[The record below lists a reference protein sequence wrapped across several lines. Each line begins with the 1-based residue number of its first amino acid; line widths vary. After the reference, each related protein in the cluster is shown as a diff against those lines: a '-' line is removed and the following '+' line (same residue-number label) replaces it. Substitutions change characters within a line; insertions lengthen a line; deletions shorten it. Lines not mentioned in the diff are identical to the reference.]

1 MPTSSNE
8 PIQRNSEG
16 EVIQPKPYLASPD
29 SREINR
35 SMGGFESFGSKS
47 SGSTGLSID
56 QLSNLANIPTNTSS
70 FSSPISAIP
79 RSELIA
85 NKRYDSYNR
94 NVDLEN
100 IYGLQQSW
108 ADQLANGVVK
118 MAGTAVGTFAQSFAT
133 IPNTIGAFRSGK
145 LSELSGGTTGGYES
159 SIDTW
164 MKNIEDYFP
173 NYYTRKE
180 KESPYLAM
188 LPFAPGSANFWGD
201 KIIKNLG
208 FTAGAI
214 GGAIVQD
221 LGIAAVTG
229 GLGEIP
235 GVAAQ
240 IGKASLW
247 LNKIFTG
254 TNDLEKVLDLAS
266 KVGKTEQQILKYSK
280 LAEIAAATKVN
291 NGFRYGM
298 GIYGSSRTE
307 AAIEARDSYRQVRED
322 LIRQYKLDNY
332 NEEPTGEAAKEIEN
346 YATDAMNTRFGINM
360 ALLTASNTIQF
371 GNLFKSFTSASK
383 GLSGQ
388 LTRDLEDIGKL
399 GLKEGSK
406 DIFEKKVA
414 GSIGEKVWESVRPKF
429 ANVFTE
435 GVYEEGGQYAAEKGA
450 YDYYTRKYKNLKDPK
465 NKESWNS
472 VNEVVNSTMNGLKEQ
487 FGTSEG
493 LENMIVGAISALISG
508 GIMGKVDDMKGQGKD
523 ARLQSSINILNKYG
537 LTGILS
543 NTYENTLDSV
553 GIAKGM
559 EAAAK
564 SGNVYDYKNL
574 KHDMFFKFVQS
585 RIPSQMHD
593 VTIEQLNMLRDL
605 DKDEFE
611 KSFGMDFNASNKKT
625 VNEYV
630 DSLVNQANDI
640 KKTYDSI
647 DSTFKNPFKPSI
659 NSTTVQDALESNNH
673 AIFENWKTELTQLAS
688 IAPDTNSRLESIQNS
703 VFEINPAVSNDLLS
717 TLSDKTSL
725 AELSKMYE
733 EKANQLNKTVTEIT
747 SAEDAKR
754 IKQQVKSFRTA
765 SEKIQLGITNG
776 LDLKSFEY
784 LLNFELNNYDTT
796 KERVVRP
803 EFVSQLNDYG
813 YDIARL
819 KARKKRASKL
829 FDNLSDE
836 EGFKKFFAEVEKINS
851 QEAPEETTE
860 AAAPIVPEAVVPQFK
875 NKNGDLEN
883 IVPNKEYQVPASKT
897 SKVDKIADDRFQ
909 VTSPDGNITFY
920 PSKEKADAAA
930 AELNEEFGN
939 LQKVKVVAVNDNGT
953 VKVEDVNGDIYDIL
967 ASKLE
972 GYERLQTEQEKLQK
986 FSEDVDKS
994 QKEIE
999 TKSGVVGTSPLPVD
1013 LSALVKEDPKRSLA
1027 NLFTGTTSV
1036 SENDPALLKAHE
1048 IRSIALKHNAKS
1060 FPNRQ
1065 ALRILLVTQNQE
1077 KSLGLDGL
1085 ANLSMGSIGTH
1096 TDIDNGLVAAVYVEQ
1111 DKDDVYF
1118 INENGERIGKLNEP
1132 VDITKVVFDSM
1143 PTTSLFFRSSKETRY
1158 RATDGKEAAEEQSAR
1173 WREKRQELFE
1183 NKGKPESYKFTI
1195 SRGIADVIDTYAKNP
1210 VGKTMIDESLIST
1223 QEGLVVISVTGTIS
1237 HQGEDINF
1245 PVGRPVFQYG
1255 DVLQFLNNKMFT
1267 KEEAEALFEVM
1278 SLMSK
1283 SINEQLASG
1292 RKIKIDSDYSTF
1304 LQNLLYWRKSP
1315 DTSGNQ
1321 IFVDTETME
1330 FYFGGEGYDITD
1342 IASYKDE
1349 IVSKL
1354 QTVYNNVNN
1363 TTLTKSF
1370 SEPFVEYYLKDGAL
1384 ETREWDNYQ
1393 SYLLS
1398 SKNPDGSARNVNN
1411 IPLTSSVREQNS
1423 LKPYNFKSK
1432 YAVLEGV
1439 ELPKVITKP
1448 ATVAPVAPVVAP
1460 TAPVTTVT
1468 PTEVVQPAPAVSD
1481 EQKVIDFIGKRIQ
1494 LSLPKGTVS
1503 KGPQTYKGI
1512 DSGEIIYTVTPEGQ
1526 VAIDGTNST
1535 NLATIKIVASKPAS
1549 MAAINAALAPTPAP
1563 AQPASAPVVTPP
1575 TTPVVEELKMSPY
1588 GVIAADYLFTSG
1600 VGSVLSTDYFIQAL
1614 SGAFINAAGLIEQ
1627 IRQNYVANIGDLGN
1641 LKDAI
1646 GTDNYK
1652 KMIAEIREAINKTYN
1667 NNNEIQDIF
1676 ETVLKYAGGFP
1687 SRLGSEI
1694 SSKLEKLNEQL
1705 STKEVTLTAS
1715 VAPVVETKTETPA
1728 STDAKALTEEEADW
1742 LYNNLKQI
1750 TEKYNSST
1758 LADSVDPNLKTPLKF
1773 GETTVTAIEPRAG
1786 DKSYIWFERPT
1797 GKWLISIDQRD
1808 GKQYLVLSKINDKG
1822 TYYAQQ
1828 ISEEELQKLIDS
1840 SGLRS
1845 LIDSIYQDTNVEQP
1859 KTRRDQFDVQNAL
1872 QQKYGLK
1879 RTYKDIINELK
1890 ALEGVKP
1897 EETKATAAIE
1907 VSKTYWTSS
1916 TPESI
1921 KEELIADTSKS
1932 ITSATEDDPGVT
1944 VSFAYNQANNETRE
1958 VFVSGFED
1966 AGEMDVVETLKGNYF
1981 SVESPYG
1988 SQDYHENDPLL
1999 NEEIKLI
2006 INQNKKSE
2014 RPPEPP
2020 PPKKT
2025 FGKAKNNRKKSDFMK
2040 VARVGEENA
2049 RKLTDLEIQLLKEWH
2064 AENVSNIP
2072 YEVLEKLVSINAT
2085 ERAYGVYEDGV
2096 AKFYKGGLST
2106 SPYHEL
2112 FHPIWQDFL
2121 SQDER
2126 QAIMDEFRA
2135 KIGSFT
2141 ERSTGKKIDY
2151 SEATDEQI
2159 EERIADDFGDFR
2171 VGKLPARSLSERILK
2186 FFRLIIEFVKQFV
2199 RKPSQKE
2206 KLFNAINTGKYK
2218 GKKLSEKSVKKVV
2231 NPSYKQIGALTE
2243 QQAFEFVQ
2251 DIAARWFQ
2259 IVFETNRSL
2268 YDVENLAMG
2277 NVFDKIKDIYIEDEI
2292 LDDSDADSLST
2303 SEFNELVIRTKE
2315 FLRTFKIEFTE
2326 EDTISI
2332 NDENRDKNEY
2342 AKEAFT
2348 TNWKTNSPFAIKLLM
2363 GTMTESVS
2371 SNGENENL
2379 DMPDSKENSFGGY
2392 KLLDF
2397 SRTFATAIDRFSNTT
2412 KATDLINKLVGLA
2425 ASDNNYVRLFTRLGG
2440 STKTKTID
2448 FSQFKDHD
2456 WRLFV
2461 NFYQTFTRQ
2470 KPDAIIQY
2478 ITDENVYS
2486 GPANL
2491 FTSIKEVK
2499 RSWIENM
2506 RALAKDPESLLSYN
2520 SDEGTLQ
2527 INDIK
2532 SLPIRSTQDKIDF
2545 LAKLGVIFPIEAY
2558 GRLQTKEQ
2566 NNQVKEFGDAVSAI
2580 RTFLGSEPDI
2590 MTISGKTLTIDAQ
2603 LNTLAELLIQVTNPN
2618 QDTSF
2623 FGLDKK
2629 RIQAYADNNAIS
2641 VFENLFNS
2649 AKTLDDLLKNIRPE
2663 LSDIFSANSVVL
2675 KKGGLFFDKNGK
2687 RIKKLKVQY
2696 IQGTNKSSDKKE
2708 IVTSKL
2714 SIGDRFVQEMN
2725 QNINGSYYVLV
2736 PADSSTEWMMNLG
2749 NIIKFSDIQSGK
2761 AASKIYDVFIGYL
2774 KDDIAI
2780 ARDNRTNL
2788 KSVEP
2793 RAKELRFFKDIL
2805 PKDVLQKLNNLIAV
2819 QDSTDNDF
2827 KVFIDE
2833 NIGKIHASIDS
2844 YINFMND
2851 RTIDILRSNNQVIL
2865 TGVDKKLNDVYSFK
2879 NLDDDFSKKEKLN
2892 KRKLDKFELNDIVKF
2907 TNVNYIINNIE
2918 FHKIMFGDP
2927 YQFGIKGNQLDETK
2941 RIKSFLS
2948 PRRTMFDTAE
2958 YNTFL
2963 NQEYNYVD
2971 GIPLTSKDPGYHLYK
2986 SYTKTVTLEDVNI
2999 VGSIAM
3005 LKNIPEEIQK
3015 KYKAEAKETDGVS
3028 WIMDNTYKEVKLK
3041 NGQWSP
3047 EAELW
3052 HQWQMAYTRQNLPGY
3067 EYTNDTLKD
3076 KDAALVS
3083 KPEPKFVIE
3092 VLKPVVT
3099 GNRNNTSR
3107 IELVLDK
3114 FSQMPV
3120 YYSMVEGTN
3129 LEKLY
3134 KKMFDAKVG
3143 YGVVLSGRKV
3153 GAEETH
3159 KIYVEGEFNDAPYT
3173 NDTIINV
3180 PWTSYGIQV
3189 ENSYEGEKEQ
3199 TRGSQITKLA
3209 SIDLFDNGKGSDRA
3223 VQEYAENKKWLQ
3235 LLHENGYNN
3244 LLKKLGIEDLGDS
3257 FRLINNVAVSET
3269 LEYELLRREMSTNAK
3284 DTVQL
3289 DKNKNFRIP
3298 FEASTA
3304 YIQIRD
3310 ILFSMIDK
3318 AILSPKMNGGAHVQV
3333 PVTMF
3338 ENLGDRQFAY
3348 NSPNG
3353 WVKISK
3359 SQYLELSDD
3368 EKKKTVLTDT
3378 TLKFYT
3384 RESPYC
3390 EVLLPHWFGEK
3401 FKSKFKTEKELL
3413 AYLNKPENSSILR
3426 GIGFRIPTQSLSSIE
3441 VFRVKGFLP
3450 KSMGST
3456 VVVPS
3461 EIVTKAGSDFDI
3473 DKLNMYLKA
3482 TYIDKNGDLRLV
3494 EHKGSEG
3501 ETLEF
3506 YGKVFDDVL
3515 AGKKIKKAE
3524 LFEAVDILTNEFAD
3538 PKNLLGK
3545 YGSLI
3550 DVLLEDYQ
3558 QSEDL
3563 AADLMKDLE
3572 KLGEA
3577 DTQAKLKNTFINNM
3591 YKKSLENAY
3600 YSSLERLVTLPENFD
3615 RLISPVDDAGLK
3627 KVSEDLDDLTKVD
3640 DSSIPNRILDRN
3652 YMTSLRHSFIVAK
3665 KWVGIAAINITG
3677 QSLTQRAGT
3686 YIDPAMFDVL
3696 SAMDKRFIG
3705 DGSIALD
3712 HNTTED
3718 GYVSIGGRKTADGT
3732 QYISDRLSGYATSFV
3747 DVAKDPYIMKIIKS
3761 ELAVGTFMFLERI
3774 GVGETTAIFMNQPI
3788 ISKYLQYLDSM
3799 NMKGLFGKSAIDYIR
3814 MEFPTTEEELDN
3826 ATLDVNDLKLN
3837 ISTYYEKGYFKDSRD
3852 NAVQHLVLSEFLKYA
3867 KMAEFSFKLTQ
3878 ATNYDTSKMRSS
3890 GDLYRKQLKTEV
3902 ANKSNIFSSAKK
3914 ILDTSFIGDQSD
3926 RLSKLF
3932 EGMGEILKFDSY
3944 HFRNVIN
3951 RVLKPYAMD
3960 DYLSGDNYS
3969 RIENK
3974 IIASFLDYIVQTKS
3988 GISSEI
3994 DKLMLIDNIDST
4006 TVATRVAE
4014 MKIKYPEIGIL
4025 DRISIQGSPIMEGGA
4040 KTVKLTVNNKE
4051 SYDEDVNIGMFRE
4064 LRDFNSETNSLY
4076 KDIVKLAILQGTYQ
4090 SAVSIK
4096 NVIPI
4101 EDYSAIVAPIIA
4113 PLIVNADV
4121 QAFADGW
4128 FQRNNWKDS
4137 EVWKTIQPNFFIA
4150 KAWDEDAES
4159 VLPVGED
4166 VFGNPIYQYLSL
4178 FAFPNVA
4185 GLNVKS
4191 GERKIL
4197 ILNETFNS
4205 LDVQEDFVIV
4215 PRVVVNKK
4223 TGVMVDMVTGKTVTD
4238 SMLSSARKKGNQ
4250 IYKAV
4255 YGYQKVKHIDGT
4267 PVTYTSDY
4275 KGEEIVNHVYKLI
4288 NLYGDSPLATE
4299 YYTDFRRSVLNNNTM
4314 KIDSEIPDVNIIDY
4328 FAPQIRDQLNK
4339 SIVQEAMP
4347 SQPIEESTEAMSN
4360 DQVSKAYDNAI
4371 SQLSLEEI
4379 NAVLKNENKKAGTL
4393 EIAQNWAKKE
4403 YSWMFDGDDKY
4414 VKNFEY
4420 SLSPEAIKNNLDIS
4434 ISNYD
4439 GNVEAAQLNNQLYQ
4453 KIARLTL
4460 SKEATEAV
4468 SGEPRIG
4475 EITKNRDGS
4484 YNVMLFEGTSSD
4496 WKDNVLEVKILPNGK
4511 FQIVAFGMRELLKK
4525 DLEERFGKSIIS
4537 KISSLVNQSVNESSE
4552 PISDERKA
4560 FIENRIRK
4568 LEQDIENGVAGPD
4581 TYSAIDAYRK
4591 ELGITPNYEVT
4602 AANFE
4607 SNVPDY
4613 TMAISNFYESLTP
4626 EQKATLGPIED
4637 VIADYESIPFDSS
4650 YEDYIES
4657 LKCKL

>member
-1 MPTSSNE
+1 MPTSNNE

-16 EVIQPKPYLASPD
+16 EVIQPKPYLGSPD

-47 SGSTGLSID
+47 SGNNGLSID
-56 QLSNLANIPTNTSS
+56 QLSNLANTPTNQSS
-70 FSSPISAIP
+70 FSSPIHAIP

-118 MAGTAVGTFAQSFAT
+118 MAGTAIGTFAQSFAT
-133 IPNTIGAFRSGK
+133 IPNTIGAFRNGK
-145 LSELSGGTTGGYES
+145 ISELSGGTTGGYES

-254 TNDLEKVLDLAS
+254 TNDLEKVLDIAG

-280 LAEIAAATKVN
+280 LAELAAATKVN

-406 DIFEKKVA
+406 DVFEKKVA
-414 GSIGEKVWESVRPKF
+414 GSISGKVWESVRPKF

-487 FGTSEG
+487 FGSSEG

-508 GIMGKVDDMKGQGKD
+508 GIMGKVDNMKGQGKD

-543 NTYENTLDSV
+543 NTYDNTLDSV

-559 EAAAK
+559 ETAAK
-564 SGNVYDYKNL
+564 NGNVYDYKNL

-659 NSTTVQDALESNNH
+659 NPTSVQDALESNNH
-673 AIFENWKTELTQLAS
+673 AIFESWKTELTQLAS

-717 TLSDKTSL
+717 QLSDKTSL

-733 EKANQLNKTVTEIT
+733 EKANQLNKTVTEFT
-747 SAEDAKR
+747 STEDAKR

-784 LLNFELNNYDTT
+784 LLNFELNNYDTA

-813 YDIARL
+813 YDIAKL
-819 KARKKRASKL
+819 KARKERASKL

-851 QEAPEETTE
+851 QDAPEETTE
-860 AAAPIVPEAVVPQFK
+860 AEAPVVPEVVVPQFK

-883 IVPNKEYQVPASKT
+883 IVPNKEYQVPATKT
-897 SKVDKIADDRFQ
+897 AKVDKIADDRFQ

-930 AELNEEFGN
+930 AELNDEFGN
-939 LQKVKVVAVNDNGT
+939 LQKVKVVAVNENGT
-953 VKVEDVNGDIYDIL
+953 VKVEDINGDIYDVL

-986 FSEDVDKS
+986 FSEDVDNS

-1085 ANLSMGSIGTH
+1085 ANLSMGSVGTH

-1143 PTTSLFFRSSKETRY
+1143 PTTSLFYRSSKEPRY
-1158 RATDGKEAAEEQSAR
+1158 RATDGEVAAKEEAAR
-1173 WREKRQELFE
+1173 WREKRQKLFE

-1195 SRGIADVIDTYAKNP
+1195 SRGIADVVDTYAKNA

-1255 DVLQFLNNKMFT
+1255 DVLQFLNNKMFN
-1267 KEEAEALFEVM
+1267 KQEAEALFEVM

-1292 RKIKIDSDYSTF
+1292 RKIKIDDDYSTF
-1304 LQNLLYWRKSP
+1304 LQNLLYWRKSA

-1330 FYFGGEGYDITD
+1330 FFFDGKGYDLTD
-1342 IASYKDE
+1342 IASHKDE

-1354 QTVYNNVNN
+1354 QKVYNNVNN

-1370 SEPFVEYYLKDGAL
+1370 SEPFVEYYLEGGTL

-1439 ELPKVITKP
+1439 EFPKVIAKP
-1448 ATVAPVAPVVAP
+1448 ATVAPVVAP
-1460 TAPVTTVT
+1460 TAPVATVT
-1468 PTEVVQPAPAVSD
+1468 PKAPAEVIEAAPAVSD

-1494 LSLPKGTVS
+1494 LSLPKGTVGKS
-1503 KGPQTYKGI
+1503 TPQTYEGL
-1512 DSGEIIYTVTPEGQ
+1512 DSGNIIYTVTPEGQ
-1526 VAIDGTNST
+1526 VFIDGTNST

-1563 AQPASAPVVTPP
+1563 AAPAQPAPVVSDVEKSVQVGNLQITQTVNSKGNIEREIKNLDNGKSLLNVITPEGKSMFFSLPNLNEAVDSQSEAVKAVVGNVNITEELAKLEENKP
-1575 TTPVVEELKMSPY
+1575 TAKFSQSFGDFAVYEGADGSYDVQDNVEEGIIAEYVKTKEEAILIAKKADIERRKKEYLSLPIIKVEEKDTWMY
-1588 GVIAADYLFTSG
+1588 KLGTFMTKDGEFNGVTAED
-1600 VGSVLSTDYFIQAL
+1600 VVKK
-1614 SGAFINAAGLIEQ
+1614 INA
-1627 IRQNYVANIGDLGN
+1627 
-1641 LKDAI
+1641 K
-1646 GTDNYK
+1646 YK
-1652 KMIAEIREAINKTYN
+1652 K
-1667 NNNEIQDIF
+1667 
-1676 ETVLKYAGGFP
+1676 
-1687 SRLGSEI
+1687 
-1694 SSKLEKLNEQL
+1694 
-1705 STKEVTLTAS
+1705 
-1715 VAPVVETKTETPA
+1715 
-1728 STDAKALTEEEADW
+1728 
-1742 LYNNLKQI
+1742 
-1750 TEKYNSST
+1750 
-1758 LADSVDPNLKTPLKF
+1758 
-1773 GETTVTAIEPRAG
+1773 
-1786 DKSYIWFERPT
+1786 
-1797 GKWLISIDQRD
+1797 
-1808 GKQYLVLSKINDKG
+1808 
-1822 TYYAQQ
+1822 
-1828 ISEEELQKLIDS
+1828 ELD
-1840 SGLRS
+1840 
-1845 LIDSIYQDTNVEQP
+1845 
-1859 KTRRDQFDVQNAL
+1859 
-1872 QQKYGLK
+1872 
-1879 RTYKDIINELK
+1879 
-1890 ALEGVKP
+1890 ALEGTGPVAEAKP
-1897 EETKATAAIE
+1897 EEIKAAAIIE
-1907 VSKTYWTSS
+1907 VSKTYWASS

-1921 KEELIADTSKS
+1921 KEELIADTSKL
-1932 ITSATEDDPGVT
+1932 ITSDTEDEPGVT
-1944 VSFAYNQANNETRE
+1944 VRFAYNQANNETRE
-1958 VFVSGFED
+1958 VFVPGYED

-2006 INQNKKSE
+2006 IAQNKKSE
-2014 RPPEPP
+2014 RPAEPP
-2020 PPKKT
+2020 PDKKT
-2025 FGKAKNNRKKSDFMK
+2025 FGKAKDKAKGNKEKGDGKSDGKRKSNYMK

-2064 AENVSNIP
+2064 AENVPNIP

-2121 SQDER
+2121 SPDER

-2141 ERSTGKKIDY
+2141 ERSTGKKVDY

-2159 EERIADDFGDFR
+2159 EERVADDFGDFR

-2186 FFRLIIEFVKQFV
+2186 FFRSIIEFVKQFI
-2199 RKPSQKE
+2199 RKTSQKE

-2218 GKKLSEKSVKKVV
+2218 GKKLSDKSVRKVV
-2231 NPSYKQIGALTE
+2231 NPSYKQIGVLTE

-2259 IVFETNRSL
+2259 TVFETNRSL

-2277 NVFDKIKDIYIEDEI
+2277 DVFDKIKDAYIDDEI

-2348 TNWKTNSPFAIKLLM
+2348 TNWKTNSPFAIKLLL

-2379 DMPDSKENSFGGY
+2379 DMPDSKENSFGGF

-2397 SRTFATAIDRFSNTT
+2397 SRTFATAIDKFSNTT
-2412 KATDLINKLVGLA
+2412 KATDLVNKLVDLA

-2440 STKTKTID
+2440 SRKTKTID

-2478 ITDENVYS
+2478 ITDGDVYS

-2506 RALAKDPESLLSYN
+2506 RALTKDPESLLSYN
-2520 SDEGTLQ
+2520 YEKETLQ
-2527 INDIK
+2527 ISDIK

-2558 GRLQTKEQ
+2558 GRLKTKE
-2566 NNQVKEFGDAVSAI
+2566 KKDDFGNAVSAI

-2590 MTISGKTLTIDAQ
+2590 MSISGKTLTIDGQ
-2603 LNTLAELLIQVTNPN
+2603 LSILAELLIQVTNPN

-2629 RIQAYADNNAIS
+2629 RIQAYADNNALS

-2649 AKTLDDLLKNIRPE
+2649 AKTLDDLLENIRPE
-2663 LSDIFSANSVVL
+2663 LSDIFSASSVVL
-2675 KKGGLFFDKNGK
+2675 KKGGFFFDKNGK
-2687 RIKKLKVQY
+2687 RTKKMMKVQY

-2725 QNINGSYYVLV
+2725 QNIRGSYYVLV

-2749 NIIKFSDIQSGK
+2749 NTIKFSDIQSGK
-2761 AASKIYDVFIGYL
+2761 AASKIYEVFVGYL

-2788 KSVEP
+2788 QSVAP

-2805 PKDVLQKLNNLIAV
+2805 PKDVLQELDNLIAV
-2819 QDSTDNDF
+2819 QNSTDNDF
-2827 KVFIDE
+2827 KVFIE
-2833 NIGKIHASIDS
+2833 KNLSKIHASIDS
-2844 YINFMND
+2844 YINLMNV
-2851 RTIDILRSNNQVIL
+2851 RTIDILKNNNQVVL

-2879 NLDDDFSKKEKLN
+2879 NLDGDFCKKEKLN
-2892 KRKLDKFELNDIVKF
+2892 KRKLDKFELNDIVNF

-2918 FHKIMFGDP
+2918 FHKIIFGDP
-2927 YQFGIKGNQLDETK
+2927 YQFGVKGNQLDETK

-2963 NQEYNYVD
+2963 NQQYNYVD

-2986 SYTKTVTLEDVNI
+2986 SYTKTVTFEDVNI
-2999 VGSIAM
+2999 VGSIAT
-3005 LKNIPEEIQK
+3005 LKNIPKEIQK
-3015 KYKAEAKETDGVS
+3015 KYEKAAKETDGVS

-3041 NGQWSP
+3041 NGQWTP

-3067 EYTNDTLKD
+3067 KYTNDTLKD
-3076 KDAALVS
+3076 NDAALVS

-3099 GNRNNTSR
+3099 GNRNNSNK

-3134 KKMFDAKVG
+3134 KNMFDAKVG
-3143 YGVVLSGRKV
+3143 YAVVLSGRKV
-3153 GAEETH
+3153 GADKTH
-3159 KIYVEGEFNDAPYT
+3159 KIYVDGEFNNAPYEK
-3173 NDTIINV
+3173 DTIINV

-3209 SIDLFDNGKGSDRA
+3209 SIDLFNNGEGSEEA
-3223 VQEYAENKKWLQ
+3223 IKEYAENKKWLQ

-3244 LLKKLGIEDLGDS
+3244 LLKRLGIEDLGDS
-3257 FRLINNVAVSET
+3257 FRLINNIAVSET

-3348 NSPNG
+3348 KSSDG
-3353 WVKISK
+3353 WIKISK
-3359 SQYLELSDD
+3359 AEYLTLSDE

-3401 FKSKFKTEKELL
+3401 FKSKFKTEKELI
-3413 AYLNKPENSSILR
+3413 AYLNKPENASILK

-3441 VFRVKGFLP
+3441 VFKVKGFLP
-3450 KSMGST
+3450 KSMGAT

-3482 TYIDKNGDLRLV
+3482 TYIDKNGDLRVV

-3538 PKNLLGK
+3538 PKNLLVK
-3545 YGSLI
+3545 YGSLL

-3600 YSSLERLVTLPENFD
+3600 YTSLERLVTLPENFD
-3615 RLISPVDDAGLK
+3615 RLISPVDDAGLE
-3627 KVSEDLDDLTKVD
+3627 KVSEDLDVLTGVD
-3640 DSSIPNRILDRN
+3640 DSSIANRILDRN

-3686 YIDPAMFDVL
+3686 YIDPAMFAKL
-3696 SAMDKRFIG
+3696 SEMDKRFIG
-3705 DGSIALD
+3705 DGSIALN
-3712 HNTTED
+3712 HNTTAD
-3718 GYVSIGGRKTADGT
+3718 GYVSIGGRKTADGK

-3747 DVAKDPYIMKIIKS
+3747 DVAKNPYIMKIIKS

-3774 GVGETTAIFMNQPI
+3774 GVGENTAMFMNQPI

-3826 ATLDVNDLKLN
+3826 ATFDVNDLKSN

-3852 NAVQHLVLSEFLKYA
+3852 NAVQHLVLNEFLKYA

-3902 ANKSNIFSSAKK
+3902 ANKSNIFSSAQK
-3914 ILDTSFIGDQSD
+3914 ILDASFIGDQSD

-3944 HFRNVIN
+3944 SFRNVIN
-3951 RVLKPYAMD
+3951 RVLKPFAMD

-3974 IIASFLDYIVQTKS
+3974 IIASFLDYIIQTKS

-3994 DKLMLIDNIDST
+3994 DKLMLIDNSDST
-4006 TVATRVAE
+4006 TVATRLAE

-4025 DRISIQGSPIMEGGA
+4025 DRMNIQSSPIMEGGA

-4051 SYDEDVNIGMFRE
+4051 AYDEDVNIGMFRE

-4076 KDIVKLAILQGTYQ
+4076 KDIVKVAILQGTYQ

-4113 PLIVNADV
+4113 PLIVNEDV
-4121 QAFADGW
+4121 QAFADGY

-4150 KAWDEDAES
+4150 KAWEEEVED

-4166 VFGNPIYQYLSL
+4166 AFGNPIYQYVSL

-4197 ILNETFNS
+4197 ILNETFNY
-4205 LDVQEDFVIV
+4205 LDVQEDFILV
-4215 PRVVVNKK
+4215 PRVVVNNK
-4223 TGVMVDMVTGKTVTD
+4223 TGVMVDMVTGRTVTD
-4238 SMLSSARKKGNQ
+4238 SMLSSAKKKGNQ
-4250 IYKAV
+4250 MYKAV
-4255 YGYQKVKHIDGT
+4255 YGYQKVKHIDGS
-4267 PVTYTSDY
+4267 PVTYTSKY
-4275 KGEEIVNHVYKLI
+4275 KEEDIVNHVYKLI

-4314 KIDSEIPDVNIIDY
+4314 KIDSEMPDVDIIDY
-4328 FAPQIRDQLNK
+4328 YAPQIREQLMK
-4339 SIVQEAMP
+4339 SIPQEVL
-4347 SQPIEESTEAMSN
+4347 STE
-4360 DQVSKAYDNAI
+4360 
-4371 SQLSLEEI
+4371 
-4379 NAVLKNENKKAGTL
+4379 
-4393 EIAQNWAKKE
+4393 
-4403 YSWMFDGDDKY
+4403 
-4414 VKNFEY
+4414 
-4420 SLSPEAIKNNLDIS
+4420 
-4434 ISNYD
+4434 
-4439 GNVEAAQLNNQLYQ
+4439 
-4453 KIARLTL
+4453 
-4460 SKEATEAV
+4460 EATEAV

-4475 EITKNRDGS
+4475 EITKNKDGS

-4511 FQIVAFGMRELLKK
+4511 FQLVAMGMRELLKE

-4537 KISSLVNQSVNESSE
+4537 KVSSLVTQSVNESSE

-4560 FIENRIRK
+4560 FLEKRIRK
-4568 LEQDIENGVAGPD
+4568 LEQDIENGIAGPE
-4581 TYSAIDAYRK
+4581 TYSDIDSYRK
-4591 ELGITPNYEVT
+4591 ELGITPNYEPT
-4602 AANFE
+4602 IPDAN
-4607 SNVPDY
+4607 
-4613 TMAISNFYESLTP
+4613 MAISNFYESLTQ
-4626 EQKATLGPIED
+4626 EEKDKLGSIED
-4637 VIADYESIPFDSS
+4637 IISDYESMPFDYS
-4650 YEDYIES
+4650 YEDYIKS
-4657 LKCKL
+4657 LKC